1 MKKVFLIV
9 VLLTSLFAGQL
20 MNAQNSVVI
29 TTNPSPATICVGSSI
44 NLTAVK
50 SGGIVQS
57 TGYVWNTGQTGSV
70 ITVSPLSTID
80 YTVTVTF
87 ITGTPTT
94 ATATVTVT
102 VNAIPTPIVTVDDAS
117 ICEGD
122 DATLTSNISGQW
134 YQNGTLISA
143 TNSTNY
149 LTDEAGSYVVS
160 VTVGGCTGESAGT
173 IITVNPLPDA
183 SFTPNT
189 LLDECSDGVTP
200 FVANITDPNYTYQW
214 YRSVNPINGSNQ
226 GTPIVPPIGTS
237 ASYTPALQNLLTE
250 ETYYYSLTIKNTIT
264 GCSSSW

>member
-9 VLLTSLFAGQL
+9 LLLAGLLATQL
-20 MNAQNSVVI
+20 VAQNSVII

-50 SGGIVQS
+50 SGGIVLA
-57 TGYVWNTGQTGSV
+57 TGYAWSTGQTGSI
-70 ITVSPLSTID
+70 ITVSPLVPTT

-87 ITGTPTT
+87 STGIPTT

-102 VNAIPTPIVTVDDAS
+102 VNPIPTPLVTVDDAS

-122 DATLTSNISGQW
+122 DATLTSTISGQW
-134 YQNGTLISA
+134 YQNGTLIPGAIGTS
-143 TNSTNY
+143 Y

-173 IITVNPLPDA
+173 AVTVNPLPDA
-183 SFTPNT
+183 GFTPNIE
-189 LLDECSDGVTP
+189 LEECSDGITP
-200 FVANITDPNYTYQW
+200 FVANLTGPNYTYQW
-214 YRSVNPINGSNQ
+214 YRSVNPINGSNP
-226 GTPIVPPIGTS
+226 GNDISGATS
-237 ASYTPALQNLLTE
+237 ASYLPALQNLLNE
-250 ETYYYSLTIKNTIT
+250 ETYYYSLTITNTMT